1 MDLEAISCDC
11 NQRYLARY
19 ERWIHLHFEADEGTT
34 ELTFFTLIATMVVCI
49 SKLRYNLGISPQML
63 TVLGTVLGL
72 VISFRT
78 SSAYD
83 RYWEG
88 RKLWSSIELASRQ
101 LAQIIWIHVPNER
114 KKDPAK
120 PSEYTEEEER
130 LRLIIEKR
138 TMINL
143 IQAFSVAMKHFLRGE
158 DGIYYQDLYPLVCF
172 LPRYVN
178 APSTDPQNGGVAPGG
193 GGNTEPSEHD
203 ELPLWWQSGAP
214 RKVKA
219 PKRQKTFQPEKL
231 LPEITSD
238 TPLRPARNPPKTTIW
253 TLLPILI
260 PFRWLGKALSRRV
273 RETISSSGDDRDI
286 SGKVKKPVKVES
298 NAPLEIVLFLSSYL
312 SSLLK
317 GGLLQPALATAY
329 TNQIQAL
336 SDSMAAMERV
346 RNTPIPFAYQVHL
359 RMCLWIYLALLP
371 FEIYASF
378 GWLTIPM
385 TTFATL
391 LIDGL
396 LEIGQEIENPF
407 GYEANDLDLDGFCLG
422 IQRSLH
428 EITAHNGSNIS
439 DYIFANMNQPLAPTD
454 RSSASELLGTLKGRD
469 GLGTVRRTLVHN
481 WHQVNSQTRQSK
493 FD

>member
-1 MDLEAISCDC
+1 
-11 NQRYLARY
+11 
-19 ERWIHLHFEADEGTT
+19 
-34 ELTFFTLIATMVVCI
+34 LTFFTLIATMVVCI

-130 LRLIIEKR
+130 LRSIIEKR

-178 APSTDPQNGGVAPGG
+178 APPPDPQNGGGGAPGG
-193 GGNTEPSEHD
+193 GVNIVSSEMD
-203 ELPLWWQSGAP
+203 ELPLWWHSGAP
-214 RKVKA
+214 RKFKA

-231 LPEITSD
+231 LPEITSN

-253 TLLPILI
+253 SVLPVLV
-260 PFRWLGKALSRRV
+260 PLRWLGKALSKRV
-273 RETISSSGDDRDI
+273 REKISSSGDDRGL

-298 NAPLEIVLFLSSYL
+298 NAPLEIILFLSSYL

-317 GGLLQPALATAY
+317 GGLLQPSIAVAY
-329 TNQIQAL
+329 VNQIQAL
-336 SDSMAAMERV
+336 GDCMAAMERV

-371 FEIYASF
+371 FEIYSSF

-407 GYEANDLDLDGFCLG
+407 GYEENDLDLDGFCLG

-428 EITAHNGSNIS
+428 EITAVW
-439 DYIFANMNQPLAPTD
+439 FLPLSLSPTNYFV
-454 RSSASELLGTLKGRD
+454 S
-469 GLGTVRRTLVHN
+469 
-481 WHQVNSQTRQSK
+481 
-493 FD
+493 

>member
-1 MDLEAISCDC
+1 
-11 NQRYLARY
+11 
-19 ERWIHLHFEADEGTT
+19 
-34 ELTFFTLIATMVVCI
+34 
-49 SKLRYNLGISPQML
+49 ML

-88 RKLWSSIELASRQ
+88 RKLWSSIELSSRQ
-101 LAQIIWIHVPNER
+101 LAQIIWIHVPLER
-114 KKDPAK
+114 KKDPAN
-120 PSEYTEEEER
+120 PPPYTDEEEK
-130 LRLIIEKR
+130 LRSLIEKR

-143 IQAFSVAMKHFLRGE
+143 IQAFSVSMKHYLRGE

-178 APSTDPQNGGVAPGG
+178 APVQQLQPAY
-193 GGNTEPSEHD
+193 GGNSHQQQQTEAHPSEQD

-214 RKVKA
+214 RKVKP

-231 LPEITSD
+231 LPEVSTD
-238 TPLRPARNPPKTTIW
+238 VPLRPARNPPKTTIW
-253 TLLPILI
+253 TMLPVLL
-260 PFRWLGKALSRRV
+260 PFRWLAQGLSRRV
-273 RETISSSGDDRDI
+273 REAIRDEQRTIT
-286 SGKVKKPVKVES
+286 GKKKNVKVES

-312 SSLLK
+312 SFCLK
-317 GGLLQPALATAY
+317 NGLLQAALATAY
-329 TNQIQAL
+329 TNQIQMFQ
-336 SDSMAAMERV
+336 DSMAAMERV

-422 IQRSLH
+422 IQRALH
-428 EITAHNGSNIS
+428 EITAHNFVSPS
-439 DYIFANMNQPLAPTD
+439 EFIFTDANQPFAPTD
-454 RSSASELLGTLKGRD
+454 R
-469 GLGTVRRTLVHN
+469 
-481 WHQVNSQTRQSK
+481 
-493 FD
+493 